1 MPISVDTDVG
11 NLSEECFKE
20 VAYAV
25 TGVAFTMHN
34 VYGSFFAEKL
44 YNFEIAAECRKLGFR
59 RVEVEVPIHVTH
71 GGFRKDYYA
80 DLLIDGAALFEL
92 KVVSALTEEHRA
104 QTLNYLFLMG
114 LHRAKL
120 LNLGAA
126 GVQHEFASTTLT
138 PSDRKDFS
146 VDMARW
152 KPTDDHGD
160 RYSKLMLGL
169 LSDWGCF
176 LQLPLYYEAIT
187 HFFGGEE
194 DVIRDIPV
202 VRDGVEVTTQK
213 VHLLTPHTAFK
224 ITAVGDHLETI
235 EEHMRRFLHHTPL
248 RTIQWVN
255 LFQHDITFT
264 TLSDK

>member
-11 NLSEECFKE
+11 NLAEEYFKE

-34 VYGSFFAEKL
+34 EYGSFFAEKL
-44 YNFEIAAECRKLGFR
+44 YKFEIAAECRKLGFR
-59 RVEVEVPIHVTH
+59 RVEVEVPIHVTYA
-71 GGFRKDYYA
+71 GFRKDYYA
-80 DLLIDGAALFEL
+80 DLLIDGGALLEL
-92 KVVSALTEEHRA
+92 KVVQALTEEHRA

-114 LHRAKL
+114 LQRAKL

-126 GVQHEFASTTLT
+126 SVQHEFVSTTLSL
-138 PSDRKDFS
+138 SDRKDFA
-146 VDMARW
+146 VGMARW
-152 KPTDDHGD
+152 KPIHDYGD
-160 RYSKLMLGL
+160 RFSELMIGL
-169 LSDWGCF
+169 LNDWGCF

-194 DVIRDIPV
+194 NVIRDTPV
-202 VRDGVEVTTQK
+202 IRDGVEVTTHK
-213 VHLLTPHTAFK
+213 VHLLTPDTAFK
-224 ITAVGDHLETI
+224 VTAVGDHLETV

-255 LFQHDITFT
+255 LYQHDVTFT